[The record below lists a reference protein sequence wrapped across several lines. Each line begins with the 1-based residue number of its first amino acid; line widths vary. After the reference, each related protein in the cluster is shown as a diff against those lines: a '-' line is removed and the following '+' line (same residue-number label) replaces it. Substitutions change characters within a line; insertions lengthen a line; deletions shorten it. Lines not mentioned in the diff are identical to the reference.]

1 MTTADMISERAARAI
16 SNSTPHSINGGIL
29 VTDVNKLLTNIK
41 AQMLGLVKELSNNES
56 QV

>member
-1 MTTADMISERAARAI
+1 MTTADMIAERAARAI